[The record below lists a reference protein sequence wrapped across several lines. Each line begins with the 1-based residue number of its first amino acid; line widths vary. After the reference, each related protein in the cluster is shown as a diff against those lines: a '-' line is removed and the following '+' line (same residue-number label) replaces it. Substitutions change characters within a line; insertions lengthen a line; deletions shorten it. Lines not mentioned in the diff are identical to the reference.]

1 MKSIFSA
8 FVLALLASVALAADY
23 PTNGYYRVNNKA
35 TSRYVY
41 VCDNVGSINWATTS
55 AELGAVQLWKNP
67 DKRYSD
73 PASVLY
79 FKEVDSNNHKYDL
92 QAQGTGIYE
101 IISHYVQLAA
111 TSDGFWFYAE
121 QSGTARY
128 LADERKSTTRD
139 DGQMGT
145 SNKGDYRIWLTHPIS
160 ASSEEYFGI
169 KPVLE
174 CGGKYYHPFYAS
186 FPFKF
191 ASSGMKAYYIKKID
205 VAAGKAYMAEYTDEV
220 MAGGVPY
227 IIECSSDDPSNNR
240 LDILTSGGKVPADNV
255 LLGNY
260 FFNPDHYAAGD
271 KAYKEFNASTMRI
284 LEVSKD
290 NLQFVK
296 SSTRLETYE
305 DDYPGKKFLPANQ
318 SYLPVPSNC
327 PATLTITTEDPN
339 AISNIQADS
348 DAAEVVYSLTG
359 ERVAIGDDGS
369 LLDLP
374 AGMYIVNG
382 RKVQIR

>member
-1 MKSIFSA
+1 MKHLITA
-8 FVLALLASVALAADY
+8 FVLAILVSVANAADY
-23 PTNGYYRVNNKA
+23 PSNGYYRVNNKA
-35 TSRYVY
+35 TARYVY

-55 AELGAVQLWKNP
+55 AELGAVRLWKNP

-79 FKEVDSNNHKYDL
+79 FKEVDSSNHKYDI
-92 QAQGTGIYE
+92 QAQGTGIYD

-111 TSDGFWFYAE
+111 TTGGFWFYAE

-145 SNKGDYRIWLTHPIS
+145 NNKGDFRVWITHPIN
-160 ASSEEYFGI
+160 SSSDEYFGI
-169 KPVLE
+169 KPVLQ

-191 ASSGMKAYYIKKID
+191 ASSGMKAYYISQID
-205 VAAGKAYMAEYTDEV
+205 VASGKAYLTEYDQEV

-227 IIECSSDDPSNNR
+227 IIECSSADPTNNR
-240 LDILTSGGKVPADNV
+240 LDILTSGGVVPSDNK
-255 LLGNY
+255 LQGNY

-271 KAYKEFNASTMRI
+271 KAYKEFNSSTMRI

-290 NLQFVK
+290 KLQFVK

-305 DDYPGKKFLPANQ
+305 EDYPGKKFLPANEA
-318 SYLPVPSNC
+318 YLVVPSNC
-327 PATLTITTEDPN
+327 PATLTITTEKPN
-339 AISNIQADS
+339 AISEIKADA
-348 DAAEVVYSLTG
+348 DAEEVVYSITG
-359 ERVAIGDDGS
+359 ERVANGS
-369 LLDLP
+369 ASLFDLP

>member
-41 VCDNVGSINWATTS
+41 VCDNVGSINWSTTS
-55 AELGAVQLWKNP
+55 AELGAVRLWKNP
-67 DKRYSD
+67 EKRFSD

-79 FKEVDSNNHKYDL
+79 FKVVDSNNHKYDL

-111 TSDGFWFYAE
+111 TSNGFWFYAE

-145 SNKGDYRIWLTHPIS
+145 NNKGDYRIWLTHPIS
-160 ASSEEYFGI
+160 ANTDEYFGI
-169 KPVLE
+169 KPELQ
-174 CGGKYYHPFYAS
+174 CDGKYYHPFYAS

-205 VAAGKAYMAEYTDEV
+205 VAAGVAYMAEYKQEI

-227 IIECSSDDPSNNR
+227 IIECSSADPSNNR
-240 LDILTSGGKVPADNV
+240 LDILTSGGTVPSDNQ
-255 LLGNY
+255 LKGNY

-284 LEVSKD
+284 LEVSRDK
-290 NLQFVK
+290 LQFVK

-305 DDYPGKKFLPANQ
+305 DYPDKKFLPANQ
-318 SYLPVPSNC
+318 SYLLVPSNC
-327 PATLTITTEDPN
+327 PATLTISTEEVN
-339 AISNIQADS
+339 AISEINADA
-348 DAAEVVYSLTG
+348 DAAEVVYSITG
-359 ERVAIGDDGS
+359 ERVADGTTS
-369 LLDLP
+369 LFDLP